1 MQNIVNKIISLVRF
15 VVGPGVARVFSGSVV
30 RQICGL
36 IMSLA
41 LPYLLC
47 DADFGAIR
55 VVMAYMAV
63 VLMAGGFCLP
73 PATASYIG
81 RSITPEDKARYGAH
95 GLYLGFTISFSIGA
109 TILLLT
115 WRCRLFDSQTV
126 RLALMGRAAVLFLMV
141 LMLINL
147 RSLQA
152 FGKIHAVARLTAA
165 VGIVKLLLVILLTK
179 LWGIW
184 GWILGMGA
192 SDLVLFLLTMHSV
205 WPHLTFSRP
214 RWKEIQDLLRFA
226 SIQVIS
232 GIIAMVA
239 GNLDMMALE
248 RTANLA
254 TVGHYGL
261 AVLFFKNATLLPMA
275 FGVANFARMGAAS
288 HNRTELRSLLTS
300 IFIRMFVI
308 MLVVIV
314 VMFTLVPVFIRAV
327 YPASYESS
335 IPILRLLCVGVMF
348 LSIWVLISQ
357 VNIAIGKPLFEVLM
371 ASTGLLFMVSSLY
384 IFLWRLKMG
393 LVGAAWSVNI
403 CYFFGAI
410 MGTFLLLR
418 HLSKMKLC
426 QTANLEVP

>member
-1 MQNIVNKIISLVRF
+1 MQNIVNKITSLVRLIA
-15 VVGPGVARVFSGSVV
+15 GPGVARVFSGSVV
-30 RQICGL
+30 YQICGL
-36 IMSLA
+36 ILSLA

-109 TILLLT
+109 TVLLLT

-152 FGKIHAVARLTAA
+152 LGKIHAVARLTAA

-254 TVGHYGL
+254 AVGHYGL
-261 AVLFFKNATLLPMA
+261 AVMFFKNATLLPTA
-275 FGVANFARMGAAS
+275 FGVANFAKIGAVSCSPA
-288 HNRTELRSLLTS
+288 ELKPLLFKM
-300 IFIRMFVI
+300 FIRMFAL
-308 MLVVIV
+308 MLAVAIV
-314 VMFTLVPVFIRAV
+314 LFTLVPVFIRAV
-327 YPASYESS
+327 YPAPYQAS
-335 IPILRLLCVGVMF
+335 IPILRLLCIGLMF
-348 LSIWVLISQ
+348 LSTWVLISQ

-371 ASTGLLFMVSSLY
+371 SSTGLLFMAGSLY
-384 IFLWRLKMG
+384 VFLWQFKMG
-393 LVGAAWSVNI
+393 LVGAAWSLNI
-403 CYFFGAI
+403 CYIFGSI
-410 MGTFLLLR
+410 MGSILLLR
-418 HLSKMKLC
+418 HLLRMKPSE
-426 QTANLEVP
+426 T